1 MKTLDN
7 FPKWLSKLE
16 DTTTLDVFLPHEK
29 TEFLAIPAAEKWELL
44 KDIMEKP
51 IDFERS
57 MVWPWYNWNKWVE
70 ALKTVKSGDS
80 ISLLELA
87 AGSSIG
93 VPRAMSAAFPHQET
107 YYATINANKDLTKM
121 FREST
126 NGLPIIIDVIEDN
139 AGDLEDQVQGKTFDV
154 VAFEH
159 SINDIIF
166 DMLGR
171 KNGLDT
177 VNVNWFA
184 IHEEMIRFTNDE
196 FRGGTL
202 ENSVKDEIMGI
213 LASCK
218 KVMKPDGVI
227 AISHF
232 MYQYDLDRGI
242 DPVFWEELLPIF
254 RKWVTETG
262 SMREVFYDGFDPQWW
277 MFLV

>member
-1 MKTLDN
+1 MKALDN
-7 FPKWLSKLE
+7 LQKWLSKLE
-16 DTTTLDVFLPHEK
+16 DDTTLGVFSPHEK
-29 TEFLAIPAAEKWELL
+29 AEFLAIPLARKHELL
-44 KDIMEKP
+44 RDIMEKP
-51 IDFERS
+51 VDFES
-57 MVWPWYNWNKWVE
+57 SLVWPWYNWNKWVE
-70 ALKTVKSGDS
+70 VLQTAKPGES

-93 VPRAMSAAFPHQET
+93 IPRAMSAAFPHPET
-107 YYATINANKDLTKM
+107 FYTTVNANKELTKW
-121 FREST
+121 FRDST
-126 NGLPIIIDVIEDN
+126 KDLALNIEIIEDVAN
-139 AGDLEDQVQGKTFDV
+139 DLEGQVQGKTFDV

-196 FRGGTL
+196 FTRGTL
-202 ENSVKDEIMGI
+202 KSSVKDEIMGI

-218 KVMKPDGVI
+218 KVLKPGGI
-227 AISHF
+227 IIISHF
-232 MYQYDLDRGI
+232 MYQYDLDRGMN
-242 DPVFWEELLPIF
+242 PVFWEQLLPIF
-254 RKWVTETG
+254 REWVTETG
-262 SMREVFYDGFDPQWW
+262 EMREVFYDGFDPQWW